1 VTDEAKAPR
10 ISLAD
15 LRSLHHLRTFS
26 ATTGWEVLIMAL
38 IALLAYGMSKMIGVN
53 KFSMHAL
60 YRNRLIRAYLGASR
74 YNRHP
79 NAFTGFDERDN
90 LRMFQLRPEL
100 LWTTNLRNAGDF
112 FNALKEGSR
121 NSIPAVAGDPVER
134 RKLAQHLWTR
144 FYEKTRLQ
152 INEGANATAIDAVVH
167 NLNAIILD
175 DNESCLLEKQVT
187 LPAGFWTAT
196 PAGQMPYPASI
207 RNRAVL
213 DHYFTDVLTAMPR
226 PKDAPPA
233 AETRIV
239 VKGARTS
246 ADGGIHRR
254 SPLHV
259 INIALNLVSGEKLA
273 WQQRMAETFTSSPY
287 HTGTPFLG
295 YRDSREYGGREG
307 ISVGTAVTIS
317 GAAASPNMGYHSSP
331 AMAFLLTLFNV
342 RLGSWLGNP
351 GPAGQDVYREGHP
364 DSNLKPILFEAI
376 GRTNDSYEW
385 VYLSD
390 GGHFENLG
398 LYEMVLRRCHYI
410 VLSDGG
416 ADPNYAF
423 EDLGNAIRK
432 IRTDLGVP
440 IDIEDTVMIPRSAD
454 SLEKEG
460 RYVATATIRYTAID
474 GQDATDGVLIYLK
487 PGCYKEDHF
496 PRDVYNYALQSPDFP
511 HESTADQ
518 FFSESQ
524 FESYRAL
531 GRHAVNSVCENYP
544 GRTSTDRIPIAK
556 EFDSVADFATFVEEA
571 HRKAAIGEMAP
582 AKLIASA
589 IRQLKF

>member
-1 VTDEAKAPR
+1 
-10 ISLAD
+10 
-15 LRSLHHLRTFS
+15 
-26 ATTGWEVLIMAL
+26 
-38 IALLAYGMSKMIGVN
+38 
-53 KFSMHAL
+53 
-60 YRNRLIRAYLGASR
+60 
-74 YNRHP
+74 
-79 NAFTGFDERDN
+79 
-90 LRMFQLRPEL
+90 
-100 LWTTNLRNAGDF
+100 
-112 FNALKEGSR
+112 
-121 NSIPAVAGDPVER
+121 
-134 RKLAQHLWTR
+134 
-144 FYEKTRLQ
+144 
-152 INEGANATAIDAVVH
+152 
-167 NLNAIILD
+167 
-175 DNESCLLEKQVT
+175 
-187 LPAGFWTAT
+187 
-196 PAGQMPYPASI
+196 
-207 RNRAVL
+207 
-213 DHYFTDVLTAMPR
+213 MPR

-233 AETRIV
+233 DETRITRR
-239 VKGARTS
+239 GAAGRL
-246 ADGGIHRR
+246 AAGGSLMRRR
-254 SPLHV
+254 SPMHV
-259 INIALNLVSGEKLA
+259 INMALNLVSGEKLA

-295 YRDSREYGGREG
+295 YRDSRLYGGREG
-307 ISVGTAVTIS
+307 ISVGSAVTIS

-351 GPAGQDVYREGHP
+351 GMAGQDVYRAGHP

-398 LYEMVLRRCHYI
+398 LYEMILRRCHYI

-474 GQDATDGVLIYLK
+474 GQEATDGVLIYLK
-487 PGCYKEDHF
+487 PGCYKEQHF
-496 PRDVYNYALQSPDFP
+496 PRDVYNYALQSPEFP

-531 GRHAVNSVCENYP
+531 GRHAVNSVCANYP
-544 GRTSTDRIPIAK
+544 HAASDARIPIAK
-556 EFDSVADFATFVEEA
+556 EFETVAHFARFVEQT
-571 HRKAAIGEMAP
+571 HRDAAIGEMAP